1 MLDRL
6 GVFISCAIPSL
17 LFYILTRQPDAKPSN
32 VILSAIVVLQ
42 LVIPLAFNGGGEM
55 LDMAV
60 VAFFSCYA
68 SFGMVRYMADD
79 NEHVEPFYKVL
90 GRWNDRKKEGERHPQ
105 VRHNKEVSAI
115 RKDAIGWLSHALLI
129 VIISVP
135 VMAFLDGFLR
145 MCIEPLEIP
154 YMTLLLTAPHHIPL
168 KTLIYYTIAGTAFLM
183 HVVFVPSFI
192 QLGYSI
198 ELLIR
203 SVMGSQYTLRK
214 RYDVVHTYV
223 HSPPLFDRP
232 WLSTSIHELWSRRWH
247 QILRWA
253 FEDIVYTPICQA
265 FPHLGRILGTMAVFA
280 ISGFLHDYLLMAM
293 FGYQEYMNQPG
304 IAGFQTL
311 FFLLQGVA
319 TLISKR
325 SSIGLPTWLARTL
338 TYLYILYTAPLFIE
352 PFLHIGLHRDAEMPG
367 YPRFFDPHMDNV
379 CPYGS
384 RPFV

>member
-1 MLDRL
+1 MATLNGVLIREICHFCLCTRPLFAIPQNAICTNRPTTSPPEKQPMLDRL

-32 VILSAIVVLQ
+32 VILSAIVLLQ

-60 VAFFSCYA
+60 IAFFSCYA

-232 WLSTSIHELWSRRWH
+232 WLSTSIHELWSRYSSKNI
-247 QILRWA
+247 ILSMTE
-253 FEDIVYTPICQA
+253 FFF
-265 FPHLGRILGTMAVFA
+265 FP
-280 ISGFLHDYLLMAM
+280 
-293 FGYQEYMNQPG
+293 
-304 IAGFQTL
+304 
-311 FFLLQGVA
+311 
-319 TLISKR
+319 
-325 SSIGLPTWLARTL
+325 
-338 TYLYILYTAPLFIE
+338 
-352 PFLHIGLHRDAEMPG
+352 
-367 YPRFFDPHMDNV
+367 
-379 CPYGS
+379 
-384 RPFV
+384 

>member
-17 LFYILTRQPDAKPSN
+17 LFYILTRQPDANPSN

-42 LVIPLAFNGGGEM
+42 LLIPLAFNGGGEM

-79 NEHVEPFYKVL
+79 EQRVEPFYKVL
-90 GRWNDRKKEGERHPQ
+90 GRWNDRKKEGEQSQ
-105 VRHNKEVSAI
+105 VRHNKEIPAI

-129 VIISVP
+129 VIVSVP

-145 MCIEPLEIP
+145 MCIEPLEVP
-154 YMTLLLTAPHHIPL
+154 YMTLLLTAPHQIPP

-203 SVMGSQYTLRK
+203 SVMGSQETLRK
-214 RYDVVHTYV
+214 RYDVVHAYV

-232 WLSTSIHELWSRRWH
+232 WLSTSIHELWSRYV
-247 QILRWA
+247 Q
-253 FEDIVYTPICQA
+253 
-265 FPHLGRILGTMAVFA
+265 
-280 ISGFLHDYLLMAM
+280 
-293 FGYQEYMNQPG
+293 
-304 IAGFQTL
+304 
-311 FFLLQGVA
+311 
-319 TLISKR
+319 
-325 SSIGLPTWLARTL
+325 
-338 TYLYILYTAPLFIE
+338 
-352 PFLHIGLHRDAEMPG
+352 
-367 YPRFFDPHMDNV
+367 
-379 CPYGS
+379 
-384 RPFV
+384 